1 MTLSRITAALH
12 RGLAKVDQF
21 AGELVT
27 YERGSATVQIRG
39 TRGDR
44 TALESATNNETTIQ
58 TDRVDWIFRASA
70 MDLEAGPIEP
80 AEGDVII
87 DSAGVKYRV
96 TKHPN
101 DGKPARWMEHRVAMR
116 VHTVVVS

>member
-1 MTLSRITAALH
+1 MTLSRIAAALH

-21 AGELVT
+21 SGELVT
-27 YERGSATVQIRG
+27 YQRGNATVEIRG
-39 TRGDR
+39 TRGDK
-44 TALESATNNETTIQ
+44 TALEAATNNETTIQ

-87 DSAGVKYRV
+87 DETGVKYRV

-116 VHTVVVS
+116 VHTVVV